1 MMRGA
6 KTNRE
11 ALRRYARFALV
22 ASGCLRGF
30 RAAAGALAA
39 LRSSP
44 ARAESR
50 VTLKQVDWGA
60 LSASVIERKLDH
72 WLPTKENAQVPRAS
86 IRSPQTDISGVW
98 EVHRGHDGS
107 SLAITRSGPETYD
120 VVLDTHGCLDWWKLR
135 RTGHYSAG
143 VLVLNRPVQE
153 YFPLTYQK
161 LYAVRTS
168 SSEYLVPDAGI
179 GKFEQG
185 CWPDG
190 SFSFKNLEATWYV
203 FCRTPPPTPGPSER
217 NPAPSRPGKPQ

>member
-1 MMRGA
+1 MRGA
-6 KTNRE
+6 RTKRD
-11 ALRRYARFALV
+11 ALRRYARVALV
-22 ASGCLRGF
+22 AFGCLSGF

-39 LRSSP
+39 LRSAP
-44 ARAESR
+44 AHAESR

-60 LSASVIERKLDH
+60 LSASVVERKLDH
-72 WLPTKENAQVPRAS
+72 WLPTKENAQVPRAA

-98 EVHRGHDGS
+98 EVHRGHGGS

-135 RTGHYSAG
+135 RTGRYSDG

-168 SSEYLVPDAGI
+168 SSEYLVPDAGV

-185 CWPDG
+185 FWPDG
-190 SFSFKNLEATWYV
+190 SFSFKDLEVECSV
-203 FCRTPPPTPGPSER
+203 FFRTPPPTPGPAER
-217 NPAPSRPGKPQ
+217 GQAPSRPDKPQ